1 MRSKRSA
8 TSGADRSPEVPS
20 DLAAAA
26 IHSEE
31 TETLPRVRVEEP
43 ADAAGQTA
51 QGSSASGVALHER
64 PTMLLA
70 TIAPPLEGVTV
81 VEVEPE
87 ELDLEPLDRQTDEV
101 AVLGREREELRAQ
114 VTSLQA
120 ELLTARQQLADQ
132 QHELE
137 LLLPWLPSETASEAK
152 SVQCSEVLR
161 RIEPLR
167 ELLQRLSRND
177 GRMSAED
184 KLRWLLFDAEKAV
197 SELRKLCGD
206 K

>member
-1 MRSKRSA
+1 MRSNRLA
-8 TSGADRSPEVPS
+8 TSIGADKSPEVPS
-20 DLAAAA
+20 DLAAAP

-31 TETLPRVRVEEP
+31 TQTLPRVRVE
-43 ADAAGQTA
+43 D
-51 QGSSASGVALHER
+51 GVALHER

-70 TIAPPLEGVTV
+70 TIAPPAEGVTV

-87 ELDLEPLDRQTDEV
+87 VLDLEPLERQTGEV
-101 AVLGREREELRAQ
+101 AVLGREREALREQ

-120 ELLTARQQLADQ
+120 ALLTAQKQLADQ

-137 LLLPWLPSETASEAK
+137 LLLPWLPSETESNAK
-152 SVQCSEVLR
+152 TVQSGEVLR

-167 ELLQRLSRND
+167 ELLLRLGRSD
-177 GRMSAED
+177 GRMSADD
-184 KLRWLLFDAEKAV
+184 KLRWLLLDAEKAV
-197 SELRKLCGD
+197 AELRKLCGA